1 MNPGEGGSSGTIL
14 AEFDDPERLV
24 EAIRRLGAEGE
35 MVVDAYTPCPVE
47 GLEEALA
54 IERTRI
60 PWIALAAG
68 ALAGAAAYGI
78 QWWISV
84 VAYPLNVGGRPL
96 HSAPAFVPITFE
108 MMVLGAAF
116 AAFAALLVAGGMPR
130 LWHPVFEVDGFERAT
145 VDRYWLAV
153 RDGEGAREIHDLVER
168 LESLG
173 ALRVV
178 PGPGAAGR
186 GAA

>member
-1 MNPGEGGSSGTIL
+1 MNPGDGGVSGTIL
-14 AEFDDPERLV
+14 AEFDDPECLV
-24 EAIRRLGAEGE
+24 EAIRRLRAEGE
-35 MVVDAYTPCPVE
+35 VVVDAYTPCPVE
-47 GLEEALA
+47 GLEDVLE

-84 VAYPLNVGGRPL
+84 VAYPLDVGGRPL
-96 HSAPAFVPITFE
+96 HSAPTFVPITFE
-108 MMVLGAAF
+108 MAILGAAIAAF
-116 AAFAALLVAGGMPR
+116 AAFVVAGGMPR

-153 RDGEGAREIHDLVER
+153 RDRQLAGEIPDLVER

-178 PGPGAAGR
+178 PGSGTAGQGAP
-186 GAA
+186 